1 MSFSLPGRRARQ
13 SQALY
18 QGIAADKKGGLT
30 EKDSHAN
37 IAAMATNTDTDSA
50 RRLREQYKDGS
61 NLSAR
66 IRLHQRFSTNR
77 YGLMRWMFDCFR
89 IPEVASVLELG
100 CGTGILWRSS
110 VQVPAGWRVILTD
123 MSDGMIR
130 ETRAN
135 LARLGHL
142 FTFAQADAQALPFR
156 DASFDAVIANHML
169 YHVPDIPRALGE
181 VRRVL
186 KPSGF
191 CYAAT
196 MGVANMREID
206 ELAARFFS
214 VPRMTE
220 ATARFGLESGEAY
233 MRRAFGEVKLERYPD
248 SLVVTEA
255 APLMDY
261 ICSMRVRSRV
271 TDEQIAALRRHVEN
285 EIAARGEIRIS
296 KDTGMFIARR

>member
-1 MSFSLPGRRARQ
+1 M
-13 SQALY
+13 
-18 QGIAADKKGGLT
+18 T
-30 EKDSHAN
+30 EKDSCAN
-37 IAAMATNTDTDSA
+37 IAAMATDTDSDSA

-77 YGLMRWMFDCFR
+77 YGLMRWMFDHFR
-89 IPEVASVLELG
+89 ILETASVLELG
-100 CGTGILWRSS
+100 CGTGILWRSP
-110 VQVPAGWRVILTD
+110 VQVPPGWRVILTD
-123 MSDGMIR
+123 MSGRMIR

-135 LARLGHL
+135 LARLGHR
-142 FTFAQADAQALPFR
+142 FTFAQADAQALSFR

-169 YHVPDIPRALGE
+169 YHVPDISRSLGE

-186 KPSGF
+186 KPSGL

-196 MGVANMREID
+196 FGAGNMREVD

-214 VPRMTE
+214 IPRMTE
-220 ATARFGLESGEAY
+220 SGARFGLESGEAY
-233 MRRAFGEVKLERYPD
+233 MRRVFGDVQIERYSD

-271 TDEQIAALRRHVEN
+271 SDEQVAGLRRHLEN

-296 KDTGMFIARR
+296 KDTGMFVARR